1 MHPVHDEPRFMMAG
15 FRPLILSLLAGMLF
29 ASSGAAHAGPPAAQP
44 IDACA
49 LLTQADI
56 EEVFAAA
63 VGAPNPKSA
72 GRGPFWVS
80 MCHYDNAHTEAPM
93 LSVGLLVK
101 AHGAPDPAQ
110 AYTDYV
116 AELRRDL
123 GELAAP
129 ASVEGLAGPAGWD
142 ADTGQLTLFAGPYQV
157 ILTTLGRFS
166 GDRLDLAK
174 QIAERVSG
182 RLPTP

>member
-1 MHPVHDEPRFMMAG
+1 MLPVSDRPRSLMAG
-15 FRPLILSLLAGMLF
+15 FRLLFLSLLAGTLF
-29 ASSGAAHAGPPAAQP
+29 APSGAAHAEPPAAQP
-44 IDACA
+44 VDACA

-63 VGAPNPKSA
+63 VGAPTPKSV

-93 LSVGLLVK
+93 LSVGFLVK
-101 AHGAPDPAQ
+101 AHGAADPAQ

-116 AELRRDL
+116 AELRREL

-142 ADTGQLTLFAGPYQV
+142 AATGQLTLFAGPYQV
-157 ILTTLGRFS
+157 ILTTLGRYS

-174 QIAERVSG
+174 QIAERVPG
-182 RLPTP
+182 RLPKP